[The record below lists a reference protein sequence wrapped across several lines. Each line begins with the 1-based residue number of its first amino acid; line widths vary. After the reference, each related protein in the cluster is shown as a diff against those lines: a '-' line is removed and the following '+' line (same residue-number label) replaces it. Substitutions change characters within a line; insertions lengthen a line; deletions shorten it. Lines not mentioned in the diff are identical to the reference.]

1 MRFSPPLSLSCPRIP
16 GGVLRNTK
24 AMIRQDVALCA
35 TPRYDAREYVP
46 AKKFPENDALYLL
59 ENRTRH
65 ERNRKKCKK
74 RNDETK
80 EVGDLKEEDLF

>member
-1 MRFSPPLSLSCPRIP
+1 
-16 GGVLRNTK
+16 
-24 AMIRQDVALCA
+24 MIRQDVALCA

-65 ERNRKKCKK
+65 ERNRKKNAKRETMKQKK
-74 RNDETK
+74 LEIRRKRIYSNVYLRLNTK
-80 EVGDLKEEDLF
+80 IVRYSL